1 MSGPAVVDTQ
11 HPLTQT
17 FPALTQKFIVDFANG
32 IDVARDHIR
41 VQRAREGLF
50 ARMYDGFT
58 GQAGRRQSEVN
69 ARLTDGVEGAL
80 RWLTEL
86 SQSVTLTNQTLVR
99 VQGRVTEL
107 QRNVG
112 HLAQVTV
119 ELRERLQMLESRLSE
134 ATLRLQQEVARIS
147 LEQRAER
154 QMNQVFDKWAAGRL
168 DALPLLP
175 RLSVCLEELYWGD
188 FGALVEPCQ
197 DVVLARS
204 LVQQVADRAIRQLR
218 EDLRRQSDAEVPE
231 RLPTLS
237 WLQRR
242 STPTADLSEADG
254 LEATGYLGDWALPER
269 QPFTYVVTQRP
280 QDWPLTMPRRLDAS
294 RAAQALVVERFP
306 ELSA

>member
-50 ARMYDGFT
+50 ERMYDGFT

-168 DALPLLP
+168 DA
-175 RLSVCLEELYWGD
+175 
-188 FGALVEPCQ
+188 
-197 DVVLARS
+197 
-204 LVQQVADRAIRQLR
+204 
-218 EDLRRQSDAEVPE
+218 
-231 RLPTLS
+231 
-237 WLQRR
+237 
-242 STPTADLSEADG
+242 
-254 LEATGYLGDWALPER
+254 
-269 QPFTYVVTQRP
+269 
-280 QDWPLTMPRRLDAS
+280 
-294 RAAQALVVERFP
+294 
-306 ELSA
+306 